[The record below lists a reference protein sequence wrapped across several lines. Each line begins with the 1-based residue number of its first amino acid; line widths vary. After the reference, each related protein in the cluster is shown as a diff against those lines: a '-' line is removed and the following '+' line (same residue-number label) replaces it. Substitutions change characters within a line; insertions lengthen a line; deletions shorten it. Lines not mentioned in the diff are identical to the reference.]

1 MSNQQDELAPEKTE
15 GFKVGEKKTLEE
27 YKTLGT
33 FVRFLV
39 MPENSLTSGWFIP
52 MLGYT
57 FYMSS
62 LHRRSY
68 SVLCFVRLFAELL
81 RRFKKL
87 GVQAKDRRC
96 LQTRTMN
103 PFGVGRSP

>member
-39 MPENSLTSGWFIP
+39 MPENSLTSGWFMP
-52 MLGYT
+52 MHGYT
-57 FYMSS
+57 FNMSS

-68 SVLCFVRLFAELL
+68 SVFCFMKLL
-81 RRFKKL
+81 R
-87 GVQAKDRRC
+87 QAVA
-96 LQTRTMN
+96 QIQE
-103 PFGVGRSP
+103 VGSAS